1 MRSKT
6 PSEINSILEVSDKNV
21 STLSTRE
28 GSPNFL
34 INLTRFKFFYGLF
47 LVTICLSFVFISLT
61 SKNSISREDYLSPQI
76 NTTYYN
82 SEDLTIYL
90 GEGFLKQGF
99 YVYDQNTSLYEIL
112 AFHENNI
119 RPNPQIT
126 LSRKLIDGE
135 VLSYET
141 LGDISGKTP
150 ILEANMAS
158 LKSVSGIGDSTAEK
172 ILNYISAESPKNV
185 DEILNVEGVGEK
197 TVENLKELFY

>member
-1 MRSKT
+1 MRSKA

-21 STLSTRE
+21 TTLSTRE

-61 SKNSISREDYLSPQI
+61 SKNSISREGYLSPKI